1 MGCVNLQGTKVQI
14 ELGIIIILLI
24 LLACQ
29 LSLLQKASV
38 WMESGLRSA
47 IQKEVLIFIVED
59 ISSI

>member
-1 MGCVNLQGTKVQI
+1 MKSTDRVRYNYYSIDC
-14 ELGIIIILLI
+14 
-24 LLACQ
+24 
-29 LSLLQKASV
+29 LLQKASV

>member
-1 MGCVNLQGTKVQI
+1 LKKQTIMKSTDR
-14 ELGIIIILLI
+14 LGIIIILLI
-24 LLACQ
+24 VLACQ

>member
-1 MGCVNLQGTKVQI
+1 MQGTKVQI

>member
-1 MGCVNLQGTKVQI
+1 MKVQI

-24 LLACQ
+24 VLACQ

>member
-1 MGCVNLQGTKVQI
+1 M
-14 ELGIIIILLI
+14 I

>member
-1 MGCVNLQGTKVQI
+1 MKKQTIMKSTDR
-14 ELGIIIILLI
+14 LGIIIILLI

>member
-1 MGCVNLQGTKVQI
+1 MKSTDRVRYNYYS
-14 ELGIIIILLI
+14 LI

>member
-1 MGCVNLQGTKVQI
+1 MKSTDR
-14 ELGIIIILLI
+14 LGIIIILLI
-24 LLACQ
+24 VLACQ
-29 LSLLQKASV
+29 LSLSQKASV

>member
-1 MGCVNLQGTKVQI
+1 MKKQTIMKSTDR
-14 ELGIIIILLI
+14 LGIIIILLI
-24 LLACQ
+24 VLACQ

>member
-1 MGCVNLQGTKVQI
+1 MKVQI

-38 WMESGLRSA
+38 WMESVLRSV